1 MDLQT
6 IFKELNLTEAQVTEL
21 TETVKVN
28 PMAALG
34 LVQKYNINPEVIQ
47 KLIGFLMANPEALQG
62 VAEKIGMSKEMVDQV
77 QNQMGQGNRDPEKS

>member
-6 IFKELNLTEAQVTEL
+6 IFKELNLTQEQITEL

-47 KLIGFLMANPEALQG
+47 KLISFLMANPEALQG
-62 VAEKIGMSKEMVDQV
+62 VAEKIGVSKNIVEQV
-77 QNQMGQGNRDPEKS
+77 QTQMSQSNKNKP

>member
-62 VAEKIGMSKEMVDQV
+62 VAEKIGMSKERADQV

>member
-6 IFKELNLTEAQVTEL
+6 IFKELNLSQEQVTEL

-34 LVQKYNINPEVIQ
+34 LVQKYKINPEVIQ
-47 KLIGFLMANPEALQG
+47 KLISFLMANPEALQG
-62 VAEKIGMSKEMVDQV
+62 AAEKIGVSKNIVEQV
-77 QNQMGQGNRDPEKS
+77 QNQMSQNNKDES

>member
-6 IFKELNLTEAQVTEL
+6 IFKELNLSQEQITEL

-34 LVQKYNINPEVIQ
+34 LIQKFNINPEVIQ
-47 KLIGFLMANPEALQG
+47 KLIAFLMANPEALQG
-62 VAEKIGMSKEMVDQV
+62 VAEKIGMSKDMVDQV
-77 QNQMGQGNRDPEKS
+77 QSQMNQSSDKNES